1 MRVRL
6 ARFEGTFEGVSKVS
20 KPHMPP
26 DEKEPRAGGGSGA
39 FVRRRFTLRD
49 PVCRRGT
56 SCRHLQTGK
65 CIHSEIL
72 FHRYPI

>member
-26 DEKEPRAGGGSGA
+26 DEKEPGAGGGSGKS
-39 FVRRRFTLRD
+39 R
-49 PVCRRGT
+49 
-56 SCRHLQTGK
+56 SCRALCSSQ
-65 CIHSEIL
+65 
-72 FHRYPI
+72 